1 MSRLGIDFNYQRH
14 ALLALAAAALFGAAT
29 PVLKPIAQSLHP
41 VFLAGLLYLGSFF
54 GLAVVRIVRRGA
66 SGEAQL
72 TRAHLGPLAAAVL
85 AGGIAAPVLLVW
97 GLSGLAA
104 SAASLLLSAE
114 AVLTVVL
121 AALLF
126 REPVAGRI
134 WAAGILVL
142 GAGALL
148 AWTPQTAV
156 PVSPYALAVLAA
168 CLLWGL
174 DNNLTRGIS
183 LADPYAI
190 AMWKGLAAG
199 TVNTAIGFLLAPAA
213 PQGSWLIALG
223 AGALGYGASLV
234 LYVLAMRHLGA
245 ARTAAHF
252 GTAPFFGA
260 ALSVALLGEPVTP
273 VLSAAFALTAAATWL
288 VLSERH
294 EHEHPHEAL
303 EHEHRHVHDLHHQH
317 IHRGDE
323 GPEPHSHRHGHEPM
337 RHEHPHFPD
346 AHHGHRH

>member
-1 MSRLGIDFNYQRH
+1 MIDWSLQRP

-29 PVLKPIAQSLHP
+29 PVLKPITQSLHP
-41 VFLAGLLYLGSFF
+41 VLLAGLLYLGSFL
-54 GLAVVRIVRRGA
+54 GLAAARIARGRT
-66 SGEAQL
+66 SGEARL
-72 TRAHLGPLAAAVL
+72 TRAQLGPLAAAIV

-114 AVLTVVL
+114 AVLTVLL
-121 AALLF
+121 AAVLF
-126 REPVAGRI
+126 REPVARRI
-134 WAAGILVL
+134 WAASLLVL
-142 GAGALL
+142 LAGALL
-148 AWTPQTAV
+148 AWTPHAAV
-156 PVSPYALAVLAA
+156 PVSPYAIAVLAA

-199 TVNTAIGFLLAPAA
+199 VVNTAIGLALAPAT
-213 PQGSWLIALG
+213 PQSDWLIALG

-260 ALSVALLGEPVTP
+260 ALSIALLGEPVTA
-273 VLSAAFALTAAATWL
+273 VLAAAFALTLAGTWL
-288 VLSERH
+288 ALSERH
-294 EHEHPHEAL
+294 QHEHRHEAL

-317 IHRGDE
+317 VHRGDE
-323 GPEPHSHRHGHEPM
+323 GAEPHSHPH
-337 RHEHPHFPD
+337 RHEQMEHSHPHFPD
-346 AHHGHRH
+346 LHHGHRH